1 MNEEIALYNFQKI
14 VGDMHFGQ
22 EYLRLVSFYYF
33 EFSGRLC
40 LEIEIIF
47 AKEKNRGNQTIIHEC
62 PRPILELPK
71 KEKEVVEEKPND
83 SLFEG

>member
-1 MNEEIALYNFQKI
+1 MNQDVAIENFQEIIKNLS
-14 VGDMHFGQ
+14 FGQ
-22 EYLRLVSFYYF
+22 EYVRLVSFHYF

-47 AKEKNRGNQTIIHEC
+47 AKEKNRGNQTIIYEC

-71 KEKEVVEEKPND
+71 KEVEVVTKKINN
-83 SLFEG
+83 SLFEE